1 MDFSAFAEWGYIG
14 MFLAGL
20 LAGTIVPFS
29 SEVVMVSLYVVG
41 FKAVPLLIVASIGN
55 WIGGMTTYWV
65 GLQGK
70 TDWLEKY
77 FGVKKEKIIN
87 FKERLNKWGSY
98 WALLSW
104 VPIAG
109 NLITA
114 ALGFFRVPITP
125 VATFMMIGK
134 VIRYAIILYLSYE
147 SMQLNTA
154 QF

>member
-1 MDFSAFAEWGYIG
+1 MDIAGLTDLGYIG

-20 LAGTIVPFS
+20 LAGTVVPFS
-29 SEVVMVSLYVVG
+29 SEVVLVALYALD
-41 FKAVPLLIVASIGN
+41 FNAIPLLIIASIGN

-77 FGVKKEKIIN
+77 FHVSKEKIIG
-87 FKERLNKWGSY
+87 FKERLDKWGSY

-104 VPIAG
+104 VPILG
-109 NLITA
+109 NVITA
-114 ALGFFRVPITP
+114 ALGFFRVPIVP
-125 VATFMMIGK
+125 VAIFMMIGK
-134 VIRYAIILYLSYE
+134 VTRYAVILYITYE
-147 SMQLNTA
+147 SMPLNTA

>member
-1 MDFSAFAEWGYIG
+1 MDIAGLTELGYFG

-20 LAGTIVPFS
+20 LAGTVVPFS
-29 SEVVMVSLYVVG
+29 SEVVLVG
-41 FKAVPLLIVASIGN
+41 LILLGFDSIPLLIVASIGN

-77 FGVKKEKIIN
+77 FGVSKEKILN
-87 FKERLNKWGSY
+87 FKSRLNKWGSI

-109 NLITA
+109 NIITA
-114 ALGFFRVPITP
+114 ALGFFRVPILP
-125 VATFMMIGK
+125 VAIFMMIGK
-134 VIRYAIILYLSYE
+134 VLRYAILIYITLESLS
-147 SMQLNTA
+147 LNPA
-154 QF
+154 

>member
-1 MDFSAFAEWGYIG
+1 MEFIEFTDWGYLG

-20 LAGTIVPFS
+20 LAGTVVPFS
-29 SEVVMVSLYVVG
+29 SEVVLVG
-41 FKAVPLLIVASIGN
+41 LIVLGFDSILLLIVASIGN

-77 FGVKKEKIIN
+77 FGVSKEKLMN
-87 FKERLNKWGSY
+87 FQDRLNKWGSY

-114 ALGFFRVPITP
+114 ALGFFRVPIIP
-125 VATFMMIGK
+125 VSIFMMIGK
-134 VIRYAIILYLSYE
+134 VARYAIVIYLTLE
-147 SMQLNTA
+147 SMQLNSA
-154 QF
+154 

>member
-1 MDFSAFAEWGYIG
+1 MDLTGLTELGYFG

-20 LAGTIVPFS
+20 LAGTVVPFS
-29 SEVVMVSLYVVG
+29 SEVVLVG
-41 FKAVPLLIVASIGN
+41 LILLGFDAIPLLIVASIGN

-77 FGVKKEKIIN
+77 FGVSKKKLIN
-87 FKERLNKWGSY
+87 FKSRLNKWGSY

-109 NLITA
+109 NVITA
-114 ALGFFRVPITP
+114 ALGFFRVPIIP
-125 VATFMMIGK
+125 VAVFMMIGK
-134 VIRYAIILYLSYE
+134 VLRYAILIYLTLE
-147 SMQLNTA
+147 SISLNSA
-154 QF
+154 